1 MNDTGMTYDAILL
14 RLLLAAAIGG
24 MIGYE
29 RRRAHKA
36 IGIAG
41 MMLVAIGSATFML
54 LAKHESARDP
64 AAVSRTMQGLMQGI
78 GFLGGA
84 VIFKGGTD
92 VRGIKTA
99 AAIWITGAIGLATGT
114 GFWWLGTIV
123 GIAVAV
129 ILFAADL
136 YPEEKRETEPKE
148 EGQARPSGNAG
159 SAAPSRAG
167 SGRSPEQRSP

>member
-99 AAIWITGAIGLATGT
+99 AAIWITGAIGLCIGT
-114 GFWWLGTIV
+114 GLWWLGTLV
-123 GIAVAV
+123 GVAVAV
-129 ILFAADL
+129 ILGVSDIL
-136 YPEEKRETEPKE
+136 P
-148 EGQARPSGNAG
+148 GARPEMA
-159 SAAPSRAG
+159 SAHSPKGDDSSADV
-167 SGRSPEQRSP
+167 GR

>member
-1 MNDTGMTYDAILL
+1 MNATGMTYESILL
-14 RLLLAAAIGG
+14 RLVLAAVIGG
-24 MIGYE
+24 VIGYE
-29 RRRAHKA
+29 RRLAHKA

-64 AAVSRTMQGLMQGI
+64 AAVSRTLQGLMQGI

-129 ILFAADL
+129 ILFVADI
-136 YPEEKRETEPKE
+136 YPEQNREE
-148 EGQARPSGNAG
+148 ERKDDAQEHPSGKAG
-159 SAAPSRAG
+159 GASPPRTG
-167 SGRSPEQRSP
+167 SGRTAERNSP

>member
-148 EGQARPSGNAG
+148 EGQARPGNAG

>member
-1 MNDTGMTYDAILL
+1 MNDTGMTYQAILL
-14 RLLLAAAIGG
+14 RLVLAAAVGG
-24 MIGYE
+24 VIGYE
-29 RRRAHKA
+29 RRLAHKA

-54 LAKHESARDP
+54 LAKHESVRDP
-64 AAVSRTMQGLMQGI
+64 ASVSRTLQGLMQGI

-99 AAIWITGAIGLATGT
+99 AAIWITGAIGLAMGT
-114 GFWWLGTIV
+114 GFWWLGAIV

-136 YPEEKRETEPKE
+136 FQEEQREE
-148 EGQARPSGNAG
+148 EEQERPSDHAG
-159 SAAPSRAG
+159 SAAPSRAA
-167 SGRSPEQRSP
+167 GRTSEQKSP